1 MHPKETRW
9 RQRFIDFTK
18 SLLQLEKGLADR
30 RPDDVVRAG
39 IIQFFEMS
47 FELAWKTLKDYL
59 EAQGYDI
66 KTPRETLQQAFQLQV
81 ISDKH
86 AWIEALEKRNLMAHT
101 YNENTARE
109 AEGLIR
115 NQYFKLL
122 KNLEA
127 YLIGK

>member
-9 RQRFIDFTK
+9 RQRLLDFTK
-18 SLLQLEKGLADR
+18 SLTQLEKGLADG
-30 RPDDVVRAG
+30 RPEEVVRAG

-59 EAQGYDI
+59 EMQGYDI
-66 KTPRETLQQAFQLQV
+66 KTPRETLQQAFQLQ
-81 ISDKH
+81 IIADGH
-86 AWIEALEKRNLMAHT
+86 MWIEALEKRNLMAHT

-109 AEGLIR
+109 AESLIR

-127 YLIGK
+127 YLVGK

>member
-1 MHPKETRW
+1 
-9 RQRFIDFTK
+9 
-18 SLLQLEKGLADR
+18 
-30 RPDDVVRAG
+30 
-39 IIQFFEMS
+39 MS

-66 KTPRETLQQAFQLQV
+66 KTPRETLQQAFQLQ
-81 ISDKH
+81 IIADGH

-109 AEGLIR
+109 TEGLIR
-115 NQYFKLL
+115 NHYFKLL

>member
-81 ISDKH
+81 ISDGH

>member
-9 RQRFIDFTK
+9 RQRLLDFAK
-18 SLLQLEKGLADR
+18 SLAQLEKGLADER
-30 RPDDVVRAG
+30 ADEVVRAG

-81 ISDKH
+81 ISDGH

>member
-9 RQRFIDFTK
+9 RQRLLGFTK
-18 SLLQLEKGLADR
+18 SLAQLEKGLADH

-66 KTPRETLQQAFQLQV
+66 KTPRETLQQAFQLQ
-81 ISDKH
+81 IIADGH
-86 AWIEALEKRNLMAHT
+86 TWIEALEKRNLMAHT

>member
-9 RQRFIDFTK
+9 RQRFLDLSK
-18 SLLQLEKGLADR
+18 SLVQLEKGLSDG
-30 RPDDVVRAG
+30 RPDEVVRAG

-66 KTPRETLQQAFQLQV
+66 KTPRETLQQAFQLQM
-81 ISDKH
+81 ISDGH
-86 AWIEALEKRNLMAHT
+86 TWIEALEKRNLMAHT

-122 KNLEA
+122 KKLET
-127 YLIGK
+127 YLAEK

>member
-18 SLLQLEKGLADR
+18 SLLQLEKGLADY

-66 KTPRETLQQAFQLQV
+66 KTPRETLQQAFQLQ
-81 ISDKH
+81 IIADGH
-86 AWIEALEKRNLMAHT
+86 RWIEALEKRNLMAHT